1 MKNNEVINVMT
12 CIEKLL
18 QSDISGYRMHQDFPN
33 IWQEQISLLR
43 RNEVKISNLTLQ
55 SAYALCEAYH
65 YYFN

>member
-1 MKNNEVINVMT
+1 MKNNEVIDVMT

-18 QSDISGYRMHQDFPN
+18 QSDISGYRINQDFPN

-43 RNEVKISNLTLQ
+43 RKEVKISNLTLR